1 MWNSVTSPQQ
11 TPPSWIILATAA
23 GALLFVLHR
32 QLWPVT
38 RHLVTTAHEGAH
50 GLVALLAGRRLA
62 GIRLHSDS
70 SGLAVSRGRP
80 TGPGMMAMLL
90 AGYPGP
96 AIVGLGVAAL
106 LASGHALAAL
116 WLLLALLTLLL
127 VQIRNWFGLWSVLVT
142 GALLFAVTWFAPEQL
157 QSAVAYLIAWFLLFG
172 AVRGVVELRRS
183 RRRSRGADSDA
194 DQLARLSA
202 LPAGAWIGLFFV
214 VALLA
219 LALGAWWLVD
229 DSVLA

>member
-1 MWNSVTSPQQ
+1 MEPVERVWDAVTSTQQ
-11 TPPSWIILATAA
+11 TPPSWVILSTAA
-23 GALLFVLHR
+23 AALLLVLHR

-80 TGPGMMAMLL
+80 SGPGMMAMLL

-96 AIVGLGVAAL
+96 ALVGLGVAAL

-142 GALLFAVTWFAPEQL
+142 GALLFAVTWFAPEQV
-157 QSAVAYLIAWFLLFG
+157 QSAVAYLIAWFCSTTG
-172 AVRGVVELRRS
+172 RS
-183 RRRSRGADSDA
+183 SS
-194 DQLARLSA
+194 
-202 LPAGAWIGLFFV
+202 
-214 VALLA
+214 
-219 LALGAWWLVD
+219 
-229 DSVLA
+229 